1 MRRHGWKPAL
11 LAAVAG
17 TLAAGVVLL
26 FDRDTGLL
34 PLLDARQQ
42 VRDAEAGVQATGAER
57 RRLLRRVEALRSDPF
72 AVEAEA
78 RRKLGMLREGE
89 RVIRWRDG
97 PPAAD

>member
-11 LAAVAG
+11 LAAVVG
-17 TLAAGVVLL
+17 TLAAGAVLL
-26 FDRDTGLL
+26 SDRDTGLF
-34 PLLDARQQ
+34 PLLVARQQ
-42 VRDAEAGVQATGAER
+42 VRDAEAGAQATGAER

-97 PPAAD
+97 PAGAD